1 MPWELSTSM
10 YAVAIIQMNQGKMN
24 LKVHLINPFTFN
36 LVLPKGKMRAIRDG
50 MEADNTFFAMEK

>member
-1 MPWELSTSM
+1 M

-36 LVLPKGKMRAIRDG
+36 LVLPKGKMRVIRDG
-50 MEADNTFFAMEK
+50 MEVDNTFFAMEK